1 MNKLTLPARPV
12 FSLVIPI
19 WNEQAVIPVLY
30 ERVVQVL
37 ESTAEQW
44 EMLFVNDGS
53 TDRSLA
59 LLVALQAND
68 PRVKVLNFSRNFG
81 HQIAITAGCDYAE
94 GDAVI
99 VMDADLQDPPE
110 VLLRMIDRW
119 REGYDVAYAVRT
131 KRAGETRFKLWS
143 ASLFY
148 RLIRSIAEID
158 IPMDAGD
165 FRLMDRKVV
174 LAMRGLREK
183 NRFMRGLSSW
193 VGFKQ
198 VAVEYERAA
207 RYAGETKYPL
217 RKMVRLAFNAITSF
231 SHLPLQMAT
240 YTGFFFAG
248 FSGLGIVLAVIM
260 RLFGHQQ
267 LLGQATTLVSVLF
280 LGGVQLIFLGILG
293 EYLGRIYDEVK
304 NRPLYIVADTYGWEE
319 SARRKT
325 EPQSPR

>member
-1 MNKLTLPARPV
+1 
-12 FSLVIPI
+12 
-19 WNEQAVIPVLY
+19 
-30 ERVVQVL
+30 
-37 ESTAEQW
+37 
-44 EMLFVNDGS
+44 
-53 TDRSLA
+53 
-59 LLVALQAND
+59 
-68 PRVKVLNFSRNFG
+68 
-81 HQIAITAGCDYAE
+81 
-94 GDAVI
+94 
-99 VMDADLQDPPE
+99 MDADLQDPPE

>member
-1 MNKLTLPARPV
+1 V
-12 FSLVIPI
+12 
-19 WNEQAVIPVLY
+19 
-30 ERVVQVL
+30 
-37 ESTAEQW
+37 
-44 EMLFVNDGS
+44 LFVNDGS